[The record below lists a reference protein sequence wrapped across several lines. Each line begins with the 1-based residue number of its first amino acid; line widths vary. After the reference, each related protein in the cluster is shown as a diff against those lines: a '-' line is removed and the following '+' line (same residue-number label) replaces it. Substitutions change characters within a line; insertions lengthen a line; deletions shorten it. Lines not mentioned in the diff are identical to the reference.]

1 MKHRWCFRRGWLG
14 RKPTPRTIDGSI
26 KNVHFIPLD
35 STGNRIWRE
44 PITLYPDEVEALR
57 LVYLEN
63 RTQEEAS
70 KAMNISRGT
79 LWRLLD
85 SGRKKLIQAIVEVRP
100 VTVVGIGGDEDPCID
115 VVES

>member
-14 RKPTPRTIDGSI
+14 RRPAPRIIDGSI
-26 KNVHFIPLD
+26 ENVHFIPFD
-35 STGNRIWRE
+35 SMGNRIWRE
-44 PITLYPDEVEALR
+44 PVILYPDEVEALR

-70 KAMNISRGT
+70 RAMGISRGT

-85 SGRKKLIQAIVEVRP
+85 SGRKKLVQAIVEVRP
-100 VTVVGIGGDEDPCID
+100 VTVVGVGSEDACID
-115 VVES
+115 VAES